1 MMSSRLGDCF
11 LKRMGKTAGTTV
23 TPLSPSKLIN
33 QGDFGAFR
41 GRSCCC
47 CWGRSGAVLVQYWCS
62 MLLVALFI
70 QPGLFVSMLFLYF
83 LFCLTVGLLQCLT
96 LWLILLEI
104 VFQRFDFN
112 IKVYLLLDG

>member
-1 MMSSRLGDCF
+1 MSSRLGDCF

-47 CWGRSGAVLVQYWCS
+47 CWGRSGAVMVQHASGC
-62 MLLVALFI
+62 ALHPARTLCFYAIFI
-70 QPGLFVSMLFLYF
+70 FSVLPDSWPSPVSH
-83 LFCLTVGLLQCLT
+83 TV
-96 LWLILLEI
+96 
-104 VFQRFDFN
+104 VDSS
-112 IKVYLLLDG
+112 